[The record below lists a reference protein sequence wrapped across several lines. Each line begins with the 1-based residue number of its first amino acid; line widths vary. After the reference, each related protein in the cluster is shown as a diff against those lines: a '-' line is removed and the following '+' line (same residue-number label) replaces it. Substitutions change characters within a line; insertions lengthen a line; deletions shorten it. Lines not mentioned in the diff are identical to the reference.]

1 MEVLRCTHKAHTCT
15 WKSDG
20 AEISAV
26 LRKFSENKKKSK
38 SKVQKKKFL
47 SFSKITCPYILLV
60 KTILRQQYPAYLWRI
75 FCQAWF
81 FKNCYIFV
89 KKKLIKKYD
98 FHNFQLCAVW
108 VHILFCLSKF
118 IKMCSTYPYLFESL
132 IMLSRMRLA
141 PSETNLNYV
150 KIMWFFTKVSR
161 FRRHCR
167 EMILTILEFLEF
179 LSCWILELIN

>member
-1 MEVLRCTHKAHTCT
+1 MMSTHVAHSCGEN
-15 WKSDG
+15 WMGQKFLQFWANFQKS
-20 AEISAV
+20 
-26 LRKFSENKKKSK
+26 KKKSK
-38 SKVQKKKFL
+38 SRVQEKKFL
-47 SFSKITCPYILLV
+47 LFSKIICPYILLV

-161 FRRHCR
+161 FSGHCR
-167 EMILTILEFLEF
+167 EMTRVFCMFFL
-179 LSCWILELIN
+179 LNAIC

>member
-1 MEVLRCTHKAHTCT
+1 MWHIHVGKIGWGRNFCSFEKNF
-15 WKSDG
+15 
-20 AEISAV
+20 
-26 LRKFSENKKKSK
+26 RKQKKSK

-47 SFSKITCPYILLV
+47 LFSKIICPYILLV

-161 FRRHCR
+161 FSGHCR
-167 EMILTILEFLEF
+167 EMNPISARKIWKSRQF
-179 LSCWILELIN
+179 